1 MEKKE
6 ITMEMVNKTI
16 RYEFES
22 EDYRIVLNQEDRKVN
37 ISIFDR
43 NTGALRSFMWMDE
56 DFNFELLRLA
66 ISKAESIVES
76 N

>member
-6 ITMEMVNKTI
+6 ITMEMVNRTV

-43 NTGALRSFMWMDE
+43 NTGALRSFTWLDE
-56 DFNFELLRLA
+56 GFNFELLILA
-66 ISKAESIVES
+66 ISKAKSIIES